1 MRIVILGSGFAGTF
15 TVRRLDRLLRKVP
28 QVELT
33 LISRNNY
40 MVFTPLLA
48 EVAGNVVEPRH
59 AVPPL
64 RAFLHKTQFRQAE
77 VTGIDLSAREVQI
90 AYADQRADR
99 VPYDYLVIA
108 LGSVTNY
115 RRTPGALDHSF
126 DLKSLTD
133 AMRFRNHVLLM
144 LEQADASDDPA
155 LRRELLTFV
164 AAGGGYAGLEGLGQL
179 VDFVT
184 KALRFYP
191 SIRPEEL
198 RFILASRGKQ
208 LLEGIDERLG
218 RYVVG
223 RLEARGVE
231 VRLGVTVSAVSDR
244 SVHLSPGEALPTR
257 TVLWAA
263 GVEVNPLVRSLDLP
277 RTEHGALRVTPTLQ
291 VVGHPHIF
299 ALGDCAAVPRAE
311 GGTYAPTAQHAT
323 RQAAHAAANLVAHI
337 RGRALRPFR
346 FRSLG
351 SLASIGHYQAVA
363 QIGGLPLAGLPAWL
377 AWRAVYLAK
386 LPSFDRKL
394 RVALDWLLEWLL
406 PTDVVQLPI
415 LPSDDLQVEALPS
428 DQAHAAQTGVEA
440 GAGVVERQQGAP

>member
-1 MRIVILGSGFAGTF
+1 MHIVVLGSGFAGTF
-15 TVRRLDRLLRKVP
+15 AARHLDRLFRRDPRVD
-28 QVELT
+28 LT

-64 RAFLHKTQFRQAE
+64 RSFLRKAQFCQAE
-77 VTGIDLSAREVQI
+77 ISGVDVQAREVQI
-90 AYADQRADR
+90 TYADQRTDR
-99 VPYDYLVIA
+99 VRYDYLVVG

-115 RRTPGALDHSF
+115 RRTPGAIDHSF

-133 AMRFRNHVLLM
+133 AIRFRNHVLLM
-144 LEQADASDDPA
+144 LEQADSSDDPE

-164 AAGGGYAGLEGLGQL
+164 AAGGGYAGLEGLGLL

-184 KALRFYP
+184 KALPFYP
-191 SIRPEEL
+191 RVRREEL

-223 RLEARGVE
+223 RLKARGVE
-231 VRLGVTVSAVSDR
+231 VRLGVTVSNVDER
-244 SVHLSPGEALPTR
+244 SAQLSPGERLPTR

-263 GVEVNPLVRSLDLP
+263 GVEVNPLVRGIGLP
-277 RTEHGALRVTPTLQ
+277 SSEHGALRTTPTLQ
-291 VVGHPHIF
+291 VEGHPEIF
-299 ALGDCAAVPRAE
+299 ALGDCAAVPSPQ
-311 GGTYAPTAQHAT
+311 GGTYAPTAQNAT
-323 RQAAHAAANLVAHI
+323 RQAAHAAANLAALI
-337 RGRALRPFR
+337 RGRPLRPFR

-363 QIGGLPLAGLPAWL
+363 QIGGLPLSGLPAWL

-386 LPSFDRKL
+386 LPSFNRKL
-394 RVALDWLLEWLL
+394 RVSLDWLLEWLL
-406 PTDVVQLPI
+406 PTDIVQLPV

-428 DQAHAAQTGVEA
+428 NEAKAVEA
-440 GAGVVERQQGAP
+440 SPNPQAALAEKQVGNP